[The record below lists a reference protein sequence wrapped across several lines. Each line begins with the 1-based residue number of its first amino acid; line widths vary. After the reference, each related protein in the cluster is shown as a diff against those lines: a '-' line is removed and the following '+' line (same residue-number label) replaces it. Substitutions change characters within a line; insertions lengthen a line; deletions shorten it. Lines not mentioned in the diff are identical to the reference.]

1 MTIRMR
7 TMILNYFNRI
17 KGKRS
22 LLVYVGLSSL
32 IAGCADFYKY
42 GAPAPASGSV
52 YESSERTNP
61 YEQKTMD
68 VKESYERTEPNE
80 VVLEEV
86 FEPELTPVQ
95 PEYEDID
102 RGWTL
107 NRNQRKQVPV
117 VKKTMSPAILAL
129 VTEADK
135 RSRSGDLESAVV
147 TIERALRIDSRNPL
161 LTYKLA
167 KLRLQQSKPRLAEN
181 LAKKSALLSANDKM
195 LKKQAWLLISE
206 ARKQQKNYLGAKE
219 AKLKAN
225 NI

>member
-1 MTIRMR
+1 MLMR
-7 TMILNYFNRI
+7 KTILNYFNRI

-22 LLVYVGLSSL
+22 LLVFFSVSSL
-32 IAGCADFYKY
+32 VVGCADFYKY
-42 GAPAPASGSV
+42 GAPASGRV
-52 YESSERTNP
+52 YESPERTNP
-61 YEQKTMD
+61 YEQKAVD
-68 VKESYERTEPNE
+68 VKESYESIESND

-86 FEPELTPVQ
+86 FEPELTPIQ
-95 PEYEDID
+95 PKYEEIERD
-102 RGWTL
+102 WSL

-129 VTEADK
+129 VSEADK

-181 LAKKSALLSANDKM
+181 LAKKSALLSANDRI

>member
-1 MTIRMR
+1 
-7 TMILNYFNRI
+7 MILMRKTILSYFNCI

-22 LLVYVGLSSL
+22 LFVFLGVSSL
-32 IAGCADFYKY
+32 VVGCADFYKY
-42 GAPAPASGSV
+42 GDPASGSV
-52 YESSERTNP
+52 YEASKRRTNP

-68 VKESYERTEPNE
+68 VKESYESIEPNE

-95 PEYEDID
+95 PEYAQID
-102 RGWTL
+102 RGWSP
-107 NRNQRKQVPV
+107 NRNKREQIPV
-117 VKKTMSPAILAL
+117 TKKTLSPAILAL

-135 RSRSGDLESAVV
+135 SSRSGDLESAVV

-181 LAKKSALLSANDKM
+181 LAKKSALLSANDRI

>member
-1 MTIRMR
+1 MILMRM
-7 TMILNYFNRI
+7 MILNYFKRI

-22 LLVYVGLSSL
+22 LFVFFGLSSL
-32 IAGCADFYKY
+32 VVGCADYY
-42 GAPAPASGSV
+42 SNRPPASV

-61 YEQKTMD
+61 YEQKRID
-68 VKESYERTEPNE
+68 VKESHERVESEE

-86 FEPELTPVQ
+86 FEPELTPIQ
-95 PEYEDID
+95 PEQMEID
-102 RGWTL
+102 RDWPL
-107 NRNQRKQVPV
+107 NRSQKEQAPI
-117 VKKTMSPAILAL
+117 VKRTLSPAILAL

-135 RSRSGDLESAVV
+135 SSKSGDLESAVV

-181 LAKKSALLSANDKM
+181 LARKSALLSADDKI
-195 LKKQAWLLISE
+195 LKRQAWLLISE
-206 ARKQQKNYLGAKE
+206 ARKQQKNYHGAKE
-219 AKLKAN
+219 AELKAN